1 MTSPTPV
8 LFPPPESHEVAETAV
23 PEGEVGH
30 DLDLVTGGNA
40 FKMMLNRVNVKE
52 QLGQLKKDVLATKS
66 VSKRDG
72 MVRKIRYLAGLES
85 MGEKPADVYTLQYMP
100 VIPPVARPSMVGVGN
115 RIKYADVNN
124 LYKDHFTV
132 NDTLKKNRD
141 YLDDAM
147 LQPGRA
153 GLYDG
158 AKAVIGVGDAI
169 TSSSRGHSYKG
180 FLKQIAGETGP
191 KTGFF
196 QAKILSKKQDFS
208 GRATIYAEPN
218 LGFNEIAC
226 PEDMIWGMYEYHIIR
241 DLVRGGY
248 SYPDAKKAVEAR
260 TPAAQSSFAKVI
272 KQIPIIANRAPTLM
286 QSNVTAHFPV
296 PIKGKTLGINP
307 IHLKMYAGDFDGDA
321 LTVHVPVTPEAIDEA
336 KKKLLPEHHIHDFRM
351 GLGASLAVP
360 GHEAILGSMHLTEP
374 DMDQEVKEFHS
385 EKEVLAALERGEITK
400 NTPIRLLG

>member
-1 MTSPTPV
+1 MATLPSFGNNFTAQPV
-8 LFPPPESHEVAETAV
+8 HHEEDLLD
-23 PEGEVGH
+23 EGH

-40 FKMMLNRVNVKE
+40 FKAMLSKVNVDE
-52 QLGQLKKDVLATKS
+52 QLAQLKSEVLKVKS
-66 VSKRDG
+66 VSKRDA
-72 MVRKIRYLAGLES
+72 MIKKIKYLAGLKKIGDRPE
-85 MGEKPADVYTLQYMP
+85 DVFTMQYVP
-100 VIPPVARPSMVGVGN
+100 VIPPISRPAMVGVGN

-124 LYKDHFTV
+124 LYKDHFVV
-132 NDTLKKNRD
+132 NQAMKDKIDKVDDTTLKSARE
-141 YLDDAM
+141 A
-147 LQPGRA
+147 
-153 GLYDG
+153 LYDG
-158 AKAVIGVGDAI
+158 AKAIIGLGDAI
-169 TSSSRGHSYKG
+169 TGSSRGSSLKG
-180 FLKQIAGETGP
+180 FLKQIAGESSP

-226 PEDMIWGMYEYHIIR
+226 PEDMIWAMYEYHIIR
-241 DLVRGGY
+241 DLVKSGY

-260 TPAAQSSFAKVI
+260 STAAQSSFAKLI

-321 LTVHVPVTPEAIDEA
+321 LTVHVPITPEAIDEA
-336 KKKLLPEHHIHDFRM
+336 KKKLLPEHHIYDFRE
-351 GLGASLAVP
+351 GLGASLAAP

-374 DMDQEVKEFHS
+374 DMAQQVREFKS
-385 EKEVLAALERGEITK
+385 EKDVLEALSRGEIQK